1 MALGSRRACADTLE
15 PWPDCHKPLVAYLL
29 IGFVNLLLGLFLELH
44 GFELQRVGRLAYW
57 ARPARESMLRP
68 PPPPPMPLVV
78 LHGVLGL
85 LPYALMLRQLSRDHD
100 GAVLA
105 PLFPHCAV
113 QLEHL
118 CSALP
123 PPLDATELV
132 ATIRSMVARYT
143 HVESAVQASFVAH
156 SLGTGYL
163 ALLCRRAPE
172 LPAAVAFIDPICFLL
187 PDGHVLR
194 NYLYQPVTLGLS
206 TWFHWLQRYLVADE
220 PTQQDYFRN
229 IFWWASSWIHPSELR
244 ASAHHGA
251 LSSPPQVGVLM
262 ASPVRAAVRCAR
274 SALGTRL
281 SRVCAQRVHTPQG
294 LARLAWT
301 DHWTV
306 RCKRSPWRSN
316 GPWRSP
322 WRGRHLLLCRLRLCC
337 LLCAGDN
344 GERGRWQHWRRQRCS
359 RRQLPG
365 PGAAVDGGRDSQRAD
380 GAGWVR
386 VGGRRSGRWYRS
398 CLQLSPMR
406 ISYVKR
412 LAYAY
417 LSIKQ
422 AN

>member
-1 MALGSRRACADTLE
+1 MAHLSLICVALGSRRACADTLE

-57 ARPARESMLRP
+57 SRPARESMLRP
-68 PPPPPMPLVV
+68 PPPPPMPLVL

-132 ATIRSMVARYT
+132 AAIRSMVARHT
-143 HVESAVQASFVAH
+143 HVEKAVQAAFVAH

-229 IFWWASSWIHPSELR
+229 IFWWASPWLHHPPELHAR
-244 ASAHHGA
+244 AHHGA
-251 LSSPPQVGVLM
+251 LSPLPTGGRPHGSTRPSCMHVLTTAPSPLPTGGRPHGSTRPSCMHVLTT
-262 ASPVRAAVRCAR
+262 APSPLPTGGRPHGSTRPSCRAMGSC
-274 SALGTRL
+274 
-281 SRVCAQRVHTPQG
+281 
-294 LARLAWT
+294 
-301 DHWTV
+301 
-306 RCKRSPWRSN
+306 
-316 GPWRSP
+316 
-322 WRGRHLLLCRLRLCC
+322 
-337 LLCAGDN
+337 
-344 GERGRWQHWRRQRCS
+344 CS
-359 RRQLPG
+359 RDATLSCLHRTC
-365 PGAAVDGGRDSQRAD
+365 SHTS
-380 GAGWVR
+380 
-386 VGGRRSGRWYRS
+386 RSGKAG
-398 CLQLSPMR
+398 MD
-406 ISYVKR
+406 
-412 LAYAY
+412 
-417 LSIKQ
+417 
-422 AN
+422 

>member
-85 LPYALMLRQLSRDHD
+85 LPYALMLRQLSREHD

-322 WRGRHLLLCRLRLCC
+322 WRS
-337 LLCAGDN
+337 N
-344 GERGRWQHWRRQRCS
+344 GQWTVRRKRVTDI
-359 RRQLPG
+359 LG
-365 PGAAVDGGRDSQRAD
+365 ADATALAPGAVPWLAALRPAAASPHACELDPWLGALFPTRAEHPRPKAAAHGRQARRDQSC
-380 GAGWVR
+380 
-386 VGGRRSGRWYRS
+386 GRRRPS
-398 CLQLSPMR
+398 
-406 ISYVKR
+406 ISAV
-412 LAYAY
+412 AA
-417 LSIKQ
+417 Q
-422 AN
+422 PA